1 MADAL
6 VNKINKS
13 KTTIFFS
20 KSTIEEMREHIKL
33 ALGVTEVKQY
43 EKYLVLPLR
52 GQEEEG
58 QFQFYQGKG
67 TEKIIRLGRKAI
79 TSSREGDPN

>member
-20 KSTIEEMREHIKL
+20 KSTIEEMREHIKH
-33 ALGVTEVKQY
+33 ASGVTEIKQY

-52 GQEEEG
+52 E
-58 QFQFYQGKG
+58 
-67 TEKIIRLGRKAI
+67 
-79 TSSREGDPN
+79 

>member
-1 MADAL
+1 MFMADAL

-52 GQEEEG
+52 G
-58 QFQFYQGKG
+58 
-67 TEKIIRLGRKAI
+67 
-79 TSSREGDPN
+79 

>member
-1 MADAL
+1 MIVYFFEGLLCKNVKKFLINRMFMADAL

-52 GQEEEG
+52 G
-58 QFQFYQGKG
+58 
-67 TEKIIRLGRKAI
+67 
-79 TSSREGDPN
+79 

>member
-52 GQEEEG
+52 GQKEEG
-58 QFQFYQGKG
+58 QFQLYQRKG
-67 TEKIIRLGRKAI
+67 VEEITRLGRKAM